1 MDGKMTRYTFKCKDI
16 GYQDCS
22 YELNVGTKDEIFSN
36 VRMHAKY
43 AHGFYD
49 FTDELKTKV
58 ENVINKV
65 D

>member
-1 MDGKMTRYTFKCKDI
+1 MTRYTFKCKII

-22 YELNVGTKDEIFSN
+22 YEINVGSKNEVFSN

-49 FTDELKTKV
+49 FTDELKERVEKV
-58 ENVINKV
+58 IKEV